1 MAIIPGKLCGTVTGF
16 ALSTLAI
23 ISSPVK
29 IRNEGTRKN
38 CISAEMSE
46 NGRESN
52 TLYENENGR
61 WKGAQYVVKRSYAPQ
76 GAYVEADEWGKAE
89 LYVYSEALK
98 PEKLTYR
105 LALREREVRR
115 LWGGRNVH
123 RYVCGMCAWQCPEW
137 KCRTWTVDW
146 NADRAGDWN
155 VYSKKKI
162 AENAGSGMKST
173 LL

>member
-23 ISSPVK
+23 ISSPGK

-115 LWGGRNVH
+115 LWGERNVH

-146 NADRAGDWN
+146 NAERAGDWN